1 MQRVAI
7 ARSMANNPRLILADE
22 PTGNPDTRSGD
33 EILALFEELWKQG
46 HTLLVITHNLNISA
60 RAQRVIQL
68 VDGRIVEDAASSA

>member
-22 PTGNPDTRSGD
+22 PTGNLDTRSGD

-46 HTLLVITHNLNISA
+46 HALLVITHNLNISA